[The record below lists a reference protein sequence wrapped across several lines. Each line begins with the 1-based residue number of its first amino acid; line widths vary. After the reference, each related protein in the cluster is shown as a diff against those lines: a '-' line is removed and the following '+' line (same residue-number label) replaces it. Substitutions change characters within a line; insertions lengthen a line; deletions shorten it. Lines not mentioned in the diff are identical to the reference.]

1 MPVEICVEEA
11 DTEVNKTSGWMAHVT
26 EEADLDREEWVADL
40 KEDGNDNINKK

>member
-1 MPVEICVEEA
+1 MHVEICAKEA
-11 DTEVNKTSGWMAHVT
+11 DTEVIKISEWMAQEA